1 MQDHQEVCLKD
12 QTTMKD
18 DYNCCCWY
26 LQAGPS
32 AVASSV
38 AVMSSAPGCSPTCVS
53 FAGVLTALPEP
64 NFILVGFSK
73 AGFAQVVWFL
83 KYLFCRPFTQHSYFY
98 SE

>member
-1 MQDHQEVCLKD
+1 
-12 QTTMKD
+12 MKD
-18 DYNCCCWY
+18 DYKCCCWY

-32 AVASSV
+32 AAAPSIALVP
-38 AVMSSAPGCSPTCVS
+38 SALGCSPTTCVS
-53 FAGVLTALPEP
+53 FTDVLTALPEP

-73 AGFAQVVWFL
+73 AQVVWFL